1 MPGASKNTPAG
12 TVSSS
17 GLGPGAPPGTALIT
31 ATSEGKTGSAMIA
44 VGTPPPPA
52 TCGPTGTGQ
61 CHYVDGASGNDGN
74 PGDSTRPA
82 RTVQQAAGV
91 VEPGGGVSVRN
102 GVYTGDG

>member
-1 MPGASKNTPAG
+1 ASTKDANGNTLTGRTVTWASNNNPAG

-17 GLGPGAPPGTALIT
+17 GLVTGVATGTALIT

-61 CHYVDGASGNDGN
+61 CYYVDGASGDDGS
-74 PGDSTRPA
+74 PGDTSRPYP
-82 RTVQQAAGV
+82 TEQQA
-91 VEPGGGVSVRN
+91 GG
-102 GVYTGDG
+102 